1 MADPLS
7 MAASIAGVITLV
19 DVVFSRLV
27 KYAKSASNAAS
38 EAKAWADEVNAVGGL
53 LNSLSRLARALEDE
67 PFDATLRMHHIDGC
81 FRVLSDLN
89 QLLKKAEKELE
100 SPSQFTVL
108 QRKLRWPLSTER
120 IKELMSELSRHK
132 ESISMATLADSMNG
146 ILRCLALG
154 SSLQAS
160 TSKILTEIRD
170 TKRITA
176 RIQEDAER
184 QRVLSF
190 FLKANPQG
198 RYETSLSLRHPRTGL
213 WLLRL
218 PAFQRWIDTAGSKL
232 WLTGIPGAGKTVLA
246 GSVIEAALARGSE
259 NVAIAFFFCDYKDES
274 TQLPVNI
281 LGALAAQ
288 LALQKDEA
296 YGVLAR
302 YYQELHGARHLS
314 RNPTTSGLQKVLSN
328 MLSLFDRA
336 YLIVDALDECGNHV
350 SDVVAAIASWAENEE
365 RLSIALFSRDETAIR
380 VRLEDDYEKVE
391 IAARADDV
399 AEYVSAQIEERI
411 RTGRLR
417 IHDDRR
423 DDAFPALNRFR
434 WVACQLDHLG
444 TCLTDRECR
453 DALETLPPTL
463 SETYSRILKR
473 IPRRQVAVAQMAL
486 NFIAFAHPPLP
497 IPLLEHAISPS
508 AKGGSLGPGDIIRQ
522 TTISDLCSSL
532 IRKSGSGHDLK
543 SRFEFA
549 HFSVREFLDSDEL
562 ADLGLEHFRV
572 SASSCARLLA
582 VQCLRYLMLDNF
594 NKVPEATIQSI
605 GAVARENK
613 RFYVFYDYA
622 SVFWAVYARGE
633 MEDPEVADLAT
644 SFFAP
649 QKTPAFNRWALC
661 LSLQIQ
667 TAVPGTNTVECL
679 LAAGARCDD
688 SYLLPGST
696 ISLMRTAIFAARD
709 LTDFSVIGMLLAHGV
724 TVSERELVL
733 FERLLMRSLFLRD
746 LSAKPTPL
754 AQALPLFLLSL
765 NDLAKSAPSALPL
778 ASLVWKTCS

>member
-417 IHDDRR
+417 IHDDRLKGEILDR
-423 DDAFPALNRFR
+423 LTEGAAGM
-434 WVACQLDHLG
+434 WVPNHL
-444 TCLTDRECR
+444 LPN
-453 DALETLPPTL
+453 LEST
-463 SETYSRILKR
+463 
-473 IPRRQVAVAQMAL
+473 QVAAL
-486 NFIAFAHPPLP
+486 T
-497 IPLLEHAISPS
+497 
-508 AKGGSLGPGDIIRQ
+508 Q
-522 TTISDLCSSL
+522 
-532 IRKSGSGHDLK
+532 
-543 SRFEFA
+543 
-549 HFSVREFLDSDEL
+549 
-562 ADLGLEHFRV
+562 
-572 SASSCARLLA
+572 
-582 VQCLRYLMLDNF
+582 
-594 NKVPEATIQSI
+594 
-605 GAVARENK
+605 
-613 RFYVFYDYA
+613 
-622 SVFWAVYARGE
+622 
-633 MEDPEVADLAT
+633 
-644 SFFAP
+644 
-649 QKTPAFNRWALC
+649 
-661 LSLQIQ
+661 
-667 TAVPGTNTVECL
+667 
-679 LAAGARCDD
+679 
-688 SYLLPGST
+688 
-696 ISLMRTAIFAARD
+696 
-709 LTDFSVIGMLLAHGV
+709 
-724 TVSERELVL
+724 
-733 FERLLMRSLFLRD
+733 RS
-746 LSAKPTPL
+746 
-754 AQALPLFLLSL
+754 
-765 NDLAKSAPSALPL
+765 
-778 ASLVWKTCS
+778 